1 LNEPEAQAPPLDLG
15 EVHEILGRIQEVVG
29 DPRVVVVGGQ
39 AVSVWFRQLG
49 DRIGGSLTAA
59 RVVSRDLDLLG
70 DAQHAK
76 RAAELLGGGAHIATW
91 ENHTPLSGVVIFVDR
106 RGHRRRL
113 DVMHS
118 VHGMRS
124 DDLRETALELDV
136 LLADG
141 RRFPVWVMH
150 PERTMESRVHN
161 SSLPNKQTELAF
173 RQLRASI
180 LCARA
185 FSELLLDERAAVRD
199 VLNLNERVFRF
210 ALRDRDARQLAVVHE
225 IDCFGAVLADER
237 LGPQFAERRF
247 PQMQAQIAAVRQRDR
262 GGPQRQAGRASDR
275 RPPRPGRRPP
285 QIEP

>member
-15 EVHEILGRIQEVVG
+15 EVHEILGRIQELVG
-29 DPRVVVVGGQ
+29 DPRVVLVGGQ

-173 RQLRASI
+173 RQLR
-180 LCARA
+180 
-185 FSELLLDERAAVRD
+185 
-199 VLNLNERVFRF
+199 
-210 ALRDRDARQLAVVHE
+210 DRDARQLAVVHE